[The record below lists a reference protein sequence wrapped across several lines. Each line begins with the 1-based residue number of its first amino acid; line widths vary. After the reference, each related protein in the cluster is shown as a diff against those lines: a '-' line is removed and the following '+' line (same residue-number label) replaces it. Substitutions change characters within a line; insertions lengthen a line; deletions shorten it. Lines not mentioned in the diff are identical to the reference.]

1 MKGLTALLWLM
12 LLSLISPV
20 LAIEH
25 SPVPGGVV
33 RLTLDAEPSPKPSAH
48 YAGRPVWVV
57 ATAADEW
64 QAIIG
69 IPLSTPSGQQQLE
82 LQQGERQWQQSFA
95 INGKEYPSQ
104 HITVKNRRHVTPNPD
119 DLTRIRRERKQMD
132 AALGHWRPD
141 SAPLTPW
148 IQPVAGR
155 LSSPFGFRRFFN
167 GQPRNPHSGLDI
179 AAPTGT
185 PIVAPAA
192 GQVILTGDFFF
203 NGQSVFIDHGNG
215 VISLYCHLD
224 RIDVVA
230 GDQLAQGDPLGT
242 IGQTGRATGPHLHW
256 GISLNDV
263 RVDPSLWINL
273 K

>member
-1 MKGLTALLWLM
+1 M
-12 LLSLISPV
+12 
-20 LAIEH
+20 
-25 SPVPGGVV
+25 
-33 RLTLDAEPSPKPSAH
+33 
-48 YAGRPVWVV
+48 
-57 ATAADEW
+57 
-64 QAIIG
+64 
-69 IPLSTPSGQQQLE
+69 
-82 LQQGERQWQQSFA
+82 
-95 INGKEYPSQ
+95 
-104 HITVKNRRHVTPNPD
+104 
-119 DLTRIRRERKQMD
+119 
-132 AALGHWRPD
+132 
-141 SAPLTPW
+141 
-148 IQPVAGR
+148 
-155 LSSPFGFRRFFN
+155 
-167 GQPRNPHSGLDI
+167 
-179 AAPTGT
+179 
-185 PIVAPAA
+185 APAA